1 LQNYHCVQ
9 NIVLLNLASSQW
21 GYDINLCQW
30 ILLKEVIS
38 LYMWKVQELV
48 GILLKVMMFQFKV
61 GKTLELRDH
70 SMVVSGTWEL
80 LVSAVKLIIMD
91 EDRAGQMLAMEE
103 LL

>member
-1 LQNYHCVQ
+1 
-9 NIVLLNLASSQW
+9 
-21 GYDINLCQW
+21 
-30 ILLKEVIS
+30 
-38 LYMWKVQELV
+38 
-48 GILLKVMMFQFKV
+48 MMFQFKV

-103 LL
+103 LLWDSVSYKACKCKDMVLNFRLFLYNDFSSYN